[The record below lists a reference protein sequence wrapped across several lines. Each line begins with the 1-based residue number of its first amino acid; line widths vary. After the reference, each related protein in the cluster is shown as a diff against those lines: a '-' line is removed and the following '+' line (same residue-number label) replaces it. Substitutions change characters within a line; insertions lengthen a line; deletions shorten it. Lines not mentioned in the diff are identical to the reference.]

1 MRAPAPARRVN
12 PWIALSVGIALAVLA
27 ANGQRLYAMVSRLIN
42 PPPADIIIIAPT
54 GSDIV

>member
-27 ANGQRLYAMVSRLIN
+27 ANGQRLYAMVSRLIS